1 MEIIIIT
8 GQQNGSLYISG
19 NCEHVKYFPEEKT
32 LHPYKLSKKILGLCD
47 MYFKANKDLV
57 IVTKL

>member
-19 NCEHVKYFPEEKT
+19 NYEHVKYFPEEKT
-32 LHPYKLSKKILGLCD
+32 LHPYKLSKKILG
-47 MYFKANKDLV
+47 YV
-57 IVTKL
+57 ICT